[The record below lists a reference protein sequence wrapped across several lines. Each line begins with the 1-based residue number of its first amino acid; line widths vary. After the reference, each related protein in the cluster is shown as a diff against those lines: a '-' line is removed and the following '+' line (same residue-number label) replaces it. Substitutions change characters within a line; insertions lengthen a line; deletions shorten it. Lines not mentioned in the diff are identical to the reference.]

1 MIAAGIHIKVIQERL
16 GHATFKLPADTYSH
30 LLQSA
35 QADPVEWVDALFE
48 KPVAVNVAVESEIG
62 A

>member
-16 GHATFKLPADTYSH
+16 GHATLKLTADTYSH
-30 LLQSA
+30 LLQSV
-35 QADPVEWVDALFE
+35 QADAVEWVDERFR
-48 KPVAVNVAVESEIG
+48 KAVGVKSEIG